1 MKNLFTADY
10 GNNKFHAY
18 DSGSD
23 KFHAKITN
31 QNFVDLN
38 LPGLERGD
46 ILVVECAHLR
56 EWHKKT
62 MAQPLKFDELVK
74 FKKNCDSKGII
85 IKLFPQNSTPKARK
99 LSGYESQKTNAKFQ
113 KLYGISTDEA
123 DTRSMA
129 NFLLKDRSAF
139 YALKD
144 FVPTKLEDYQDKD
157 NTIFDYIQQCNEDI
171 NPAKTQGYGFDK
183 DIEYEDNISRW
194 IRDYYLK
201 LTEYL
206 DGDKELIEA
215 IGLKY
220 LKNGKLKVAVPNRIY
235 TLVHSILRPNGELR
249 VRPDRADLDIDEKDK
264 VPNWKYIKAHYL
276 GCKPYHS
283 QQGVPASNYK
293 HWMRRAVSEY
303 ANPNKRSANSSDFQ
317 IGMTYDELTK
327 LKEART
333 KVDKMTQKIWY
344 AIRKMIIKDGLR

>member
-1 MKNLFTADY
+1 MTLFTADV
-10 GNNKFHAY
+10 GQGKVHVY
-18 DSGSD
+18 DSGND
-23 KFHAKITN
+23 LFHGKLPEENLIN
-31 QNFVDLN
+31 LN
-38 LPGLERGD
+38 IPGLKEGD
-46 ILVVECAHLR
+46 TLVVEDAHLR
-56 EWHKKT
+56 ESHRYT
-62 MAQPLKFDELVK
+62 LAQPFNFSQLTQLKENADE
-74 FKKNCDSKGII
+74 KGITI
-85 IKLFPQNSTPKARK
+85 RLFPQKSTPKTRK
-99 LSGYESQKTNAKFQ
+99 LAGVEANDK
-113 KLYGISTDEA
+113 TDEV
-123 DTRSMA
+123 DTKSIA
-129 NFLLKDRSAF
+129 SFLIKDRSAF
-139 YALKD
+139 YALKE
-144 FVPTKLEDYQDKD
+144 FSPTRLTDYQDKND
-157 NTIFDYIQQCNEDI
+157 SIFNYIQQCNGDL
-171 NPAKTQGYGFDK
+171 NPGKTSGYGFDK
-183 DIEYEDNISRW
+183 KIPYDDAVSRW
-194 IRDYYLK
+194 IKKFALK

-206 DGDKELIEA
+206 NGDIELIEA
-215 IGLKY
+215 IGLKFDKKGN
-220 LKNGKLKVAVPNRIY
+220 LKIAVPNRIY

-249 VRPDRADLDIDEKDK
+249 VRPDLGL